1 MKVIRVPNLLEGVNL
16 VKRFGALTAV
26 KNVSFV
32 VEKGQIVGLIG
43 PNGSG
48 KTTLFNL
55 ISGVLMPDEGRVKFG
70 GKDIT
75 GLPPYKICRLGIAR
89 TYQIVKPFL
98 EMTVLENVIVGM
110 LYCAGEALNKS
121 RSEAQHYLTLVG
133 LDKKKDLLASRLNI
147 AERKFLEIARALAT
161 KPKVLLLDE
170 PLSGLNPTE
179 INEAKKLIR
188 KIREDFGVTIIWVEH
203 ILRAL
208 YGTVEKVIVLNY
220 GEKIA
225 EGSLEAVTNDPKV
238 LEAYLGEKWAIKG

>member
-1 MKVIRVPNLLEGVNL
+1 MLEGINL

-26 KNVSFV
+26 KNVSFK
-32 VEKGQIVGLIG
+32 VEERQLIGLIG

-55 ISGVLMPDEGRVKFG
+55 ISGVLIPDEGRIKFS

-75 GLPPYKICRLGIAR
+75 GLPPFRICRMGIAR
-89 TYQIVKPFL
+89 TYQITKPFL
-98 EMTVLENVIVGM
+98 EMTALENVIVGM
-110 LYCAGEALNKS
+110 LYCAEESLSKS
-121 RSEAQHYLTLVG
+121 RSEAQQYLALVG
-133 LDKKKDLLASRLNI
+133 LDKKSDLLASHFN
-147 AERKFLEIARALAT
+147 ASERKFLEIARALAT

-179 INEAKKLIR
+179 INKAKKLIKR
-188 KIREDFGVTIIWVEH
+188 IRDDFGVTIIWVEH

-208 YGTVEKVIVLNY
+208 YGTVDKVIVLNY

-225 EGSLEAVTNDPKV
+225 EGPMEAVTNDPKV
-238 LEAYLGEKWAIKG
+238 LEAYLGEKWAVKG